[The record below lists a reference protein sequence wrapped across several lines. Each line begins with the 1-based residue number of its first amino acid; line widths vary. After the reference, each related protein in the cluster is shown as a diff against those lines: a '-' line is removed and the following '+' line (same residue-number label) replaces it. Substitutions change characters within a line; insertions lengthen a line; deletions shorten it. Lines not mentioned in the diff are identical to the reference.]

1 MKKLLL
7 IALAA
12 AAFTATD
19 ASAALTKTWEKTVA
33 SPFDDKGAIYNAP
46 MAVDKDGNVIAT
58 GAFNKEITIGSTT
71 LEYDFGTN
79 AYLAKYD
86 ATGNVKWAVSLT
98 GSVTLTALD
107 TDAEGNIFVA
117 GIFADELIANTTSG
131 EALTGEGAKI
141 GDAMAQNQNASFIA
155 KYNADGKVLFL
166 SCYAPETLEAL
177 KESFGYYPEDGDV
190 FFRINNL
197 QVVGDKLYASATY
210 TGQTRKSD
218 GKYLFEGSS
227 MNLFGFM
234 DSDSAAASVFSVS
247 TTDLKDVTPVV
258 RMGLTEPAIITETGQ
273 PMCKTV
279 NFLVEDGKLYVAFGE
294 MGPTTLSTAGSQKV
308 LEKEFTAYTYTLAE
322 IDLST
327 SAIAQ
332 WHAIDIQNNGEK
344 FANNA
349 FAGVFVK
356 DANLYAIGYESIAI
370 PAETPEGEATPGYDI
385 FVFKAP
391 KANLADAEML
401 IKSVIDGNVTYY
413 GIKAAAQLADGSM
426 VFNALGYY
434 NTNVGDYKNGDF
446 AGSLKTFS
454 FDGTSFADWTLVPA
468 ATGIAAKG
476 ATAAFATVENTGIT
490 YAAYIDP
497 SAGIDDV
504 IVADLNAPVEYFNL
518 QGIRVAEPASGLYI
532 RRQGDKVS
540 KVLIK

>member
-155 KYNADGKVLFL
+155 KYSADGKALFL

-177 KESFGYYPEDGDV
+177 KDVASYESIDGKV
-190 FFRINNL
+190 FFHINKL
-197 QVVGDKLYASATY
+197 QVVGDKLYASAWY
-210 TGQTRKSD
+210 TGQTRKSN
-218 GKYLFEGSS
+218 GKYLFEGGAFNIFDILIDDSS
-227 MNLFGFM
+227 A
-234 DSDSAAASVFSVS
+234 SSVFSVS
-247 TTDLKDVTPVV
+247 TADLKDVTPIV
-258 RMGLTEPAIITETGQ
+258 RMGLQGYEMLMDFGQ
-273 PMCKTV
+273 PMCRAT
-279 NFLVEDGKLYVAFGE
+279 NFLVDNGKLYVAFFEIG
-294 MGPTTLSTAGSQKV
+294 GTTLSTSDSSKT
-308 LEKEFTAYTYTLAE
+308 LEYGASDFTYTLAE
-322 IDLST
+322 IDLAT

-332 WHAIDIQNNGEK
+332 SHNVIFENKGE
-344 FANNA
+344 FATSNSIV
-349 FAGVFVK
+349 GVFAKGDDVYFLG
-356 DANLYAIGYESIAI
+356 NESISI
-370 PAETPEGEATPGYDI
+370 PGETPEAEGTPGFDI

-391 KANLADAEML
+391 KANLADAEKL
-401 IKSVIDGNVTYY
+401 TKSAIDGNVTYY
-413 GIKAAAQLADGSM
+413 DINSAAQFADGAV
-426 VFNALGYY
+426 VFNAFGCYNAKGDGY
-434 NTNVGDYKNGDF
+434 NMGDF

-454 FDGTSFADWTLVPA
+454 FDGTAFADWTLVPA
-468 ATGIAAKG
+468 ATGIAAKD

-490 YAAYIDP
+490 YAAYTDP
-497 SAGIDDV
+497 SAGVDDV
-504 IVADLNAPVEYFNL
+504 IVADPNAPVEYFNL